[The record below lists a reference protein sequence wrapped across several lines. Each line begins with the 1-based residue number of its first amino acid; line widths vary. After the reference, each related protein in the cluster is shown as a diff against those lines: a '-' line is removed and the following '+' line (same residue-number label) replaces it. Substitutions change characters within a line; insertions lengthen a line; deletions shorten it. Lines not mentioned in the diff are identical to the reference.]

1 MDQRI
6 WTDGKQSSE
15 QVEKVSLKEDR
26 GNSCGNIQWKK
37 KKQKQNLNLK
47 KSSYF
52 WINECLN

>member
-52 WINECLN
+52 